1 MFFAFI
7 SSLVFFV
14 NSHTMRLYELLQNIV
29 SFCLG
34 MLCCYNAFSQTDSMT
49 LNSAGKQPGIFSKAV
64 GIQHGFI
71 FAHSEAVQN
80 TSGANPTGAEISLAW
95 QRNDSATWV
104 LCNCYPRKGLLISY
118 YDFDTKILGKGFTAA
133 YFLEPTYRVGKNIF
147 FSFIGSAGLSW
158 LTNPFDSISNSTNQ
172 SYSQY
177 LNGYLRVGIGL
188 WFRLNDQWWM
198 QSSANYHHE
207 SNGGMKNPNKGI
219 NWPTA
224 GIALSYQK
232 KYRHF
237 YSGNRHTEKYWKN
250 RSLRWDAGIFGVP
263 RRATDENGNRIHKLL
278 LGTNIQAAKQVGHIN
293 TLTIGTELYHDA
305 ELRLR
310 LKRDSLD
317 ASAWKAGILF
327 GHEFLLGKFIFSQ
340 RLGYSVMDQTPY
352 YDKLYHRWGLQ
363 YSISQNIGVGLN
375 LQAHRQV
382 ADYVDVRLTYSMK
395 K

>member
-34 MLCCYNAFSQTDSMT
+34 MICCYNAFSQTDSMS
-49 LNSAGKQPGIFSKAV
+49 LNSAGKQSGIFSKAV

-133 YFLEPTYRVGKNIF
+133 YFLEPNYRVGKNIF

-232 KYRHF
+232 KYRH
-237 YSGNRHTEKYWKN
+237 
-250 RSLRWDAGIFGVP
+250 L
-263 RRATDENGNRIHKLL
+263 
-278 LGTNIQAAKQVGHIN
+278 AA
-293 TLTIGTELYHDA
+293 
-305 ELRLR
+305 
-310 LKRDSLD
+310 
-317 ASAWKAGILF
+317 
-327 GHEFLLGKFIFSQ
+327 
-340 RLGYSVMDQTPY
+340 
-352 YDKLYHRWGLQ
+352 
-363 YSISQNIGVGLN
+363 
-375 LQAHRQV
+375 
-382 ADYVDVRLTYSMK
+382 
-395 K
+395 